1 MQWRYAEE
9 YILYEGKQGILK
21 RPRYTVKYSIKES
34 LGKRIRGCPLPK
46 FGWCWWL
53 WHERSAVPNTPA
65 IMALQAISNIDVVLG
80 AEKKTCHYYDNS
92 KTQKGFFNHFHF
104 SNKFVKRSPELGLYS
119 QTCRI
124 ATGLAF
130 QSRLG
135 ILKKWNSLIAIIS
148 SIRGKQSLKKS
159 RVLYKN
165 ESVGVQK
172 WAPSD
177 VWEKYRHTTP
187 LTILSLDDIYII
199 YMQRQ
204 GQ

>member
-46 FGWCWWL
+46 LGWCWWL

-135 ILKKWNSLIAIIS
+135 ILKKVKFSHCKQIQFEASKASKRAESCTKMRAWVFRNGL
-148 SIRGKQSLKKS
+148 RRMFGKSTGTQ
-159 RVLYKN
+159 
-165 ESVGVQK
+165 
-172 WAPSD
+172 
-177 VWEKYRHTTP
+177 RH
-187 LTILSLDDIYII
+187 
-199 YMQRQ
+199 
-204 GQ
+204 